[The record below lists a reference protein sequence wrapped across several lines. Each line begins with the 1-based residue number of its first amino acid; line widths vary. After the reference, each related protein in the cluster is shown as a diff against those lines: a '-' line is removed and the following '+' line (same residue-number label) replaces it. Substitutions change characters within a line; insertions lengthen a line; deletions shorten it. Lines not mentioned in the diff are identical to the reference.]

1 VHRQFKSARP
11 EFSQAAVLWRRFD
24 RALTV
29 TRTRTVGS
37 RAVNIQVKQNLDIT
51 IRVIKI
57 S

>member
-1 VHRQFKSARP
+1 M
-11 EFSQAAVLWRRFD
+11 LWRRFD